1 MSPTNN
7 QTNLSLKNGFF
18 SWRENGAPYN
28 PFAFM
33 VLSLVLFLFLILSA
47 TLLWKNQ
54 NGVITII
61 QIAGSSLTLLT
72 LLVYILFSNVKK
84 VYAYI
89 LTAISGLSFLL
100 LFWMGGGSQI
110 NALTIILFPLI
121 SYTLLSHRNGLIGN
135 LIFFVLSTIALLLPL
150 KAFEVTPINS
160 SQITFFIISY
170 LLVSSSLAIV
180 LFLDKKNTNLLTSK
194 IKSLSKTQKLHQ
206 DYITEL
212 SHQIR
217 TPLSNIMVIANLLE
231 DATTD
236 EKHKDLIDTIHTS
249 TNNLVNVVN
258 SMVEASITDIK
269 ERSSINV
276 PFNLY
281 NTINSSLN
289 IFLTEQTDENLF
301 NLIVD
306 NDIPEKLLG
315 DPVQIKQIFLN
326 LIESILKYKSDI
338 SAKISIIVSK
348 QTESAHGINL
358 FIQVNSNKPLLLPL
372 ANSGGDK
379 NVLMTSNIASAKS
392 DIQEYIDLLGLT
404 ITQKLIESND
414 GELNVILS
422 PENAQFSF
430 PYTLK
435 KADSKEELTSKPQ
448 TKEAHSG
455 IGRTQSQPKKLE
467 DANVLLVEDNAI
479 NQKIVVLSL
488 KELVKNIEI
497 ANNGKEALDKFGT
510 SKFDIILMDIQMPIM
525 NGIIS
530 TKKIREIEASTESHT
545 PIIAIT
551 ANALLGDKEECL
563 TAGMDDYISK
573 PFQIE
578 VLIEKM
584 KNLLEK

>member
-1 MSPTNN
+1 MSSTNN
-7 QTNLSLKNGFF
+7 LTNLITKSGSF
-18 SWRENGAPYN
+18 SSGANNEAYN
-28 PFAFM
+28 PFVFI
-33 VLSLVLFLFLILSA
+33 VLSVVQFLFLILSA

-54 NGVITII
+54 TGIITII
-61 QIAGSSLTLLT
+61 EIIGSSLTLLT
-72 LLVYILFSNVKK
+72 LLAYILYPNVKK
-84 VYAYI
+84 AYAYLLVSI
-89 LTAISGLSFLL
+89 AGLSFLS
-100 LFWMGGGSQI
+100 LFWLGGGSHI
-110 NALTIILFPLI
+110 NTLPIILFPLI
-121 SYTLLSHRNGLIGN
+121 SYTLLSNKNGLIGN
-135 LIFFVLSTIALLLPL
+135 LVFFVLAIIALLFPL
-150 KAFEVTPINS
+150 KTVEVSPITS
-160 SQITFFIISY
+160 SQIIFFSIAY
-170 LLVSSSLAIV
+170 LLVSISIAVIV
-180 LFLDKKNTNLLTSK
+180 FSNRNNKNLLTSN
-194 IKSLSKTQKLHQ
+194 IQNLTKTQKQHQ

-231 DATTD
+231 DTITD
-236 EKHKDLIDTIHTS
+236 EKHKDLIETIHTS
-249 TNNLVNVVN
+249 TNSLVNVVN
-258 SMVEASITDIK
+258 SMVEISITDIK

-281 NTINSSLN
+281 NTISSSLN
-289 IFLTEQTDENLF
+289 IFSTEQTDENLF

-326 LIESILKYKSDI
+326 LIESILKNKSDI
-338 SAKISIIVSK
+338 SAKINIIVSK
-348 QTESAHGINL
+348 QAETANGIDL
-358 FIQVNSNKPLLLPL
+358 YIQVNSNKPLLLPI
-372 ANSGGDK
+372 ADAGGDK
-379 NVLMTSNIASAKS
+379 KVLMTSTIASAKS
-392 DIQEYIDLLGLT
+392 DMQEYIDLLGLS

-414 GELNVILS
+414 GGLTVMLS

-430 PYTLK
+430 PYSLK
-435 KADSKEELTSKPQ
+435 KVNTQEKPISKSQAKESQ
-448 TKEAHSG
+448 TG
-455 IGRTQSQPKKLE
+455 ISRAQSQPKKLE
-467 DANVLLVEDNAI
+467 DANVLLVEDNVI

-488 KELVKNIEI
+488 KKLVKNIEI

-510 SKFDIILMDIQMPIM
+510 SQFDIILMDIQMPIM

-584 KNLLEK
+584 KSLLEK